1 MASYQDQ
8 NGKPIVLGKKLGQG
22 GEASVYLISG
32 EPNSVLKVYIPE
44 KRSYYEPRLV
54 EMIAHPPED
63 QTRKLNPPHI
73 SITWAEKMV
82 FENKKFI
89 GFTMP
94 IIKKAPDIFNVYSPL
109 LRHKDYPKFNWGL
122 LHHTALNLAIA
133 VNAYHAAGYVIG
145 DLNAKNV
152 KVHENAMVT
161 MIDTDS
167 VQVRTASGKI
177 LRCPVGVPEFTSPEL
192 QGIALDTVDRD
203 IYHDAFALGVMIFLL
218 LMEGYHPFSGAPSN
232 PAISVNKPAFQYCME
247 NGIFP
252 FKPNNRFV
260 PPKTAPKYN
269 ILHPDIQALFNRC
282 FGDISLKARV
292 NRPLPVE
299 WFTTLEKVENELK
312 PCNHHHV
319 YYPGYGKCPWC
330 EREKIISSIAVPVQ
344 KPAPVFV
351 PTPVPQRQVRVP
363 APSVPTSNPATPLVR
378 QTVPASPPQVKKKSS
393 IVLIVGAVLAVVFL
407 AVLLLGKL
415 NLFGS
420 GSSLGANGSI
430 FSGIVANAQSTPISS
445 TPKSQANGN
454 NTGANPDYGPCLN
467 TPKISIGIGDTVKV
481 IAGSSLRGHSSAE
494 LSSENIVAKYQYGDR
509 LTVTDGPVCAQA
521 SNGTNYWLW
530 YVEDTNNAF
539 SWIAE
544 GDQSQYFVTKE

>member
-8 NGKPIVLGKKLGQG
+8 NGRPIIAGKKLGQG
-22 GEASVYLISG
+22 GEASVYLITG

-44 KRSYYEPRLV
+44 KRGYYEPRLT

-63 QTRKLNPPHI
+63 QTRSLNPPHI

-94 IIKKAPDIFNVYSPL
+94 IIKKAPDIFNVYSPM

-167 VQVRTASGKI
+167 VQVRTASGKV

-282 FGDISLKARV
+282 FGDTTVKART
-292 NRPLPVE
+292 NRPLPAE
-299 WFTTLEKVENELK
+299 WFKTLEKVENELI

-344 KPAPVFV
+344 KPAPTFV
-351 PTPVPQRQVRVP
+351 PSPVPQRQVRVP
-363 APSVPTSNPATPLVR
+363 VPVVPASNPPTPLVR
-378 QTVPASPPQVKKKSS
+378 QTVPVSPPQAKKKSS
-393 IVLIVGAVLAVVFL
+393 VVLIVGAVLAVTFL
-407 AVLLLGKL
+407 AVLLAGKL
-415 NLFGS
+415 NLFRS
-420 GSSLGANGSI
+420 GSTSGSI
-430 FSGIVANAQSTPISS
+430 NPNSSGITTGGKS
-445 TPKSQANGN
+445 TPKPMNGNSQANGN
-454 NTGANPDYGPCLN
+454 ANGSDSQYGSCPN
-467 TPKISIGIGDTVKV
+467 APRISIGIGDTIIV

-494 LSSENIVAKYQYGDR
+494 LTSDNIVTKYQYGDK
-509 LTVTDGPVCAQA
+509 LTVIDGPTCAQA

-530 YVEDTNNAF
+530 YVEDSKNTY
-539 SWIAE
+539 SWVAE
-544 GDQSQYFVTKE
+544 GDQDLYFVTKE